1 MNQPQALIQGD
12 LALPKLW
19 PFDDVP
25 PPFGSKRRAAKQ
37 AMQDAIRRIANPAV
51 QSRIPPGVKHILLY
65 KSPPRRVDSH
75 RFDAAMAE
83 AKHYIDLETRKTGAR
98 SSRSDRVCGAAIF
111 VGGSIAL
118 AWLLA
123 TCAMREP
130 ASAISVPSIASAP
143 LSATPVKSTAVV
155 TAAVVAQTSSKAGD
169 AVPTMSPRIKGGDSN
184 ALRAPSGPR
193 VQQSPYVSQQQ
204 AARAM
209 RHESSGQV
217 AKAERKPATALTTQQ
232 QVAKRLELSRTARAV
247 NRPSVSQQPEWN
259 GVRRS
264 VEDDT
269 VGRASSWLDW
279 SAQPLRSHVTTRAAV
294 PVDTDWNARMTQR
307 RITDNP
313 DAFQLDRGKQ

>member
-25 PPFGSKRRAAKQ
+25 PPFGSKRRAAQQ
-37 AMQDAIRRIANPAV
+37 AAQDAIRRIANPAV
-51 QSRIPPGVKHILLY
+51 QNRLPPSVKHILLY

-75 RFDAAMAE
+75 RFEAAMAE

-98 SSRSDRVCGAAIF
+98 SSRSDQVCGAAIF

-123 TCAMREP
+123 TCAMRDSGVTQELAKKPPVVSTTRSPAADHQQRSDKLAKQAVGDIQP
-130 ASAISVPSIASAP
+130 ASAITVPSIASASSSGT
-143 LSATPVKSTAVV
+143 LVRSN
-155 TAAVVAQTSSKAGD
+155 AAV
-169 AVPTMSPRIKGGDSN
+169 
-184 ALRAPSGPR
+184 
-193 VQQSPYVSQQQ
+193 VSQQQ
-204 AARAM
+204 TARVIK
-209 RHESSGQV
+209 HESSGHV
-217 AKAERKPATALTTQQ
+217 AKPERKPTTGLMTQD
-232 QVAKRLELSRTARAV
+232 QVAKRLELNRTARAV
-247 NRPSVSQQPEWN
+247 NRPSVSRQPEWN

-269 VGRASSWLDW
+269 VGRTSSWLNW
-279 SAQPLRSHVTTRAAV
+279 SAQPPRSHVTTRIAV

-313 DAFQLDRGKQ
+313 DAFQLDRGQQ